1 VNRIKV
7 LSMKVLEENKDKFG
21 IDFSENKNTLNDI
34 TIIRSKSLR
43 NQIAGWITRFLK
55 NELIELEKA
64 KNIEKQ
70 DEMEDQNESAELVT
84 ESVSKETVVAET
96 P

>member
-1 VNRIKV
+1 
-7 LSMKVLEENKDKFG
+7 MKVLEENKDKFG

-84 ESVSKETVVAET
+84 ESVSKETVMAET

>member
-1 VNRIKV
+1 
-7 LSMKVLEENKDKFG
+7 MKVLEENKDKFG